1 MQKTKT
7 LIISTALI
15 SGLFGMEAPI
25 VIPDILNP
33 ITNIQKDK
41 LPSVFVRTGPTVQ
54 IGILLDTSSSM
65 DGLISQAKE
74 QLWKI
79 VNEVAKANKNN
90 KEVVIQVGLF
100 EYGKDSLPQYEG
112 YLQMLSPLTSD
123 LDKVSQ
129 SLFELRTNGGQEYAG
144 KVILESINR
153 FVWSQHK
160 DDLKLLIIAGN
171 ESFAQGSV
179 PYEKAIKKARANGVL
194 VNTIF
199 CGDGRR
205 GINLQWKNGAIL
217 GGGNYF
223 NINHNDRREYI
234 ETPYDD
240 EIIMLGSSL
249 NNTYLNYGSM
259 QKRRAK
265 KANIARQDMN
275 AKTISKSSYIE
286 RNLVKSK
293 SQYTEASTDMVSAY
307 IANEPA
313 VMAIAEA
320 ELPDELV
327 GKSKKEIK
335 EIMETKKKDRINLQK
350 KIKDLEVK
358 RESFISKTT
367 KKDDKNLGNAII
379 NSIRKQAIQNGFVF
393 R

>member
-1 MQKTKT
+1 
-7 LIISTALI
+7 
-15 SGLFGMEAPI
+15 
-25 VIPDILNP
+25 
-33 ITNIQKDK
+33 
-41 LPSVFVRTGPTVQ
+41 
-54 IGILLDTSSSM
+54 
-65 DGLISQAKE
+65 
-74 QLWKI
+74 
-79 VNEVAKANKNN
+79 
-90 KEVVIQVGLF
+90 
-100 EYGKDSLPQYEG
+100 
-112 YLQMLSPLTSD
+112 
-123 LDKVSQ
+123 
-129 SLFELRTNGGQEYAG
+129 
-144 KVILESINR
+144 
-153 FVWSQHK
+153 
-160 DDLKLLIIAGN
+160 
-171 ESFAQGSV
+171 
-179 PYEKAIKKARANGVL
+179 
-194 VNTIF
+194 
-199 CGDGRR
+199 
-205 GINLQWKNGAIL
+205 
-217 GGGNYF
+217 
-223 NINHNDRREYI
+223 
-234 ETPYDD
+234 
-240 EIIMLGSSL
+240 
-249 NNTYLNYGSM
+249 M

-358 RESFISKTT
+358 RESFISQTT